1 MAMNFCPSHLLGGWR
16 LAPDNQLLPF
26 ACLGLD
32 HHHQDIRM
40 RDINTTPP
48 QTSREGRAQ
57 TNKNHHCHKRTFRPS
72 RPSLFIPKRRASPRS
87 RFRAIPPALRSLF
100 VQRPVRWVG
109 IVGRNQPS
117 DLSPTFPPLPMI
129 HSLISAP
136 LYPIHLSA
144 DLGIPKCPI
153 RPDKSPPAS
162 SPENKNRPDE
172 TPPTRR
178 DGKWG
183 TNKDQQ
189 QLAQQTDSR

>member
-32 HHHQDIRM
+32 HHHHHQDIRM

-57 TNKNHHCHKRTFRPS
+57 TNRNHHCHKRTFRPS
-72 RPSLFIPKRRASPRS
+72 RASLFIPKRRASPRS

-100 VQRPVRWVG
+100 VQGPVRWVG

-117 DLSPTFPPLPMI
+117 DLSPTLPSPPMI
-129 HSLISAP
+129 HSSQLPFVQYTCLLI
-136 LYPIHLSA
+136 
-144 DLGIPKCPI
+144 LGFPNVPSVPTKG
-153 RPDKSPPAS
+153 PPAS
-162 SPENKNRPDE
+162 SPENKNRPDKI
-172 TPPTRR
+172 PSGR
-178 DGKWG
+178 
-183 TNKDQQ
+183 
-189 QLAQQTDSR
+189 